1 MILTFI
7 VLIVLILLISKA
19 WRFFLET
26 SDDIR
31 HIRVL
36 EPWYWFVFL
45 NLSLTLISSNYDYQF
60 VWIGLLLQI
69 ALSVW
74 FAISIGW
81 IVQSCEHKNAI
92 LNQSLFSKGKT
103 VKFCYR
109 CGTRLPDGNDASLI
123 SDHSWQTTLFQLPPH
138 LLEYVSFWVA
148 QSMMVLIALFLALK
162 MLKREEF
169 QNQAV
174 LIAVILVIL
183 LPPLIY
189 FLGRFKRYLS
199 DTKGMIWWDDFKSSF
214 AAWGIVAGLI
224 WCLVHFFAR

>member
-1 MILTFI
+1 MILALI
-7 VLIVLILLISKA
+7 ILIVLILFISKA
-19 WRFFLET
+19 WRYFLES

-36 EPWYWFVFL
+36 EPWYWFIFL

-60 VWIGLLLQI
+60 VWIGLLIQI
-69 ALSVW
+69 ALAVW
-74 FAISIGW
+74 FAVSIGW

-92 LNQSLFSKGKT
+92 LNQSSFFKGRK

-109 CGTRLPDGNDASLI
+109 CGTRLPDESNAALI
-123 SDHSWQTTLFQLPPH
+123 EDHSWQTILLQLPPR

-148 QSMMVLIALFLALK
+148 QSMMVLITLFLALK
-162 MLKREEF
+162 MLKHEEF

-174 LIAVILVIL
+174 LIAIILVIL

-214 AAWGIVAGLI
+214 AAWGIVIGLI
-224 WCLVHFFAR
+224 WCLLHFFAH

>member
-7 VLIVLILLISKA
+7 FLIILILLTSKA
-19 WRFFLET
+19 WRFFLEV

-36 EPWYWFVFL
+36 EPWYWFIFL
-45 NLSLTLISSNYDYQF
+45 NLSLTLISSNFDYQF

-81 IVQSCEHKNAI
+81 IVQSCQHKHAI

-109 CGTRLPDGNDASLI
+109 CGPRLPEGNNATLI
-123 SDHSWQTTLFQLPPH
+123 TDSSWQTTLFQLPPH
-138 LLEYVSFWVA
+138 LLEYVSFWIA
-148 QSMMVLIALFLALK
+148 QSMMVLITLFLALK
-162 MLKREEF
+162 MLKRQEL

-174 LIAVILVIL
+174 LLAVILVIL
-183 LPPLIY
+183 LPPLLY
-189 FLGRFKRYLS
+189 FLGRFRRYLS
-199 DTKGMIWWDDFKSSF
+199 DTKGMIWWDDFKNSF
-214 AAWGIVAGLI
+214 AAWGIVLGLI
-224 WCLVHFFAR
+224 WCLIHFFAR